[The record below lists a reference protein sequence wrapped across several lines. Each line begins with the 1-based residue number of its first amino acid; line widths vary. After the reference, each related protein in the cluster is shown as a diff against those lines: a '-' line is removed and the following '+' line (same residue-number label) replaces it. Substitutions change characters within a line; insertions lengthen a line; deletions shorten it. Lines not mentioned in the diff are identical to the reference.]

1 MVIDSWK
8 ITRKDRQWSE
18 ELLEFSHTQEAN
30 SHGNGS
36 QQPQTPSTSSLPE
49 NPTTNTVSFIAN
61 SSESEKN
68 NASSKHLSLSK
79 SHGKNHANDQ
89 GTMSENIALSYIKEE
104 TSKILNLNLEL
115 TIAMPLDPGK

>member
-1 MVIDSWK
+1 MIAGRLPGRTDNEVKNYW
-8 ITRKDRQWSE
+8 
-18 ELLEFSHTQEAN
+18 N
-30 SHGNGS
+30 SHIRKKLIRMGMDPNNHKLH
-36 QQPQTPSTSSLPE
+36 QHLPCLKTPQQTPI
-49 NPTTNTVSFIAN
+49 SFIAN

-89 GTMSENIALSYIKEE
+89 GTMSEKIALSYIKEE